1 MSRSKSSAFGKS
13 GQSVSRGTNAA
24 DLLRKGPQKLTCDTL
39 ALIVAS
45 GAAIMLGGTRDGN
58 ALVITLL
65 DGEHR
70 EKAYPDDLD
79 SWRQTLTDLAA
90 WAGVDGDPPF

>member
-1 MSRSKSSAFGKS
+1 MSRNKSTAFGKS
-13 GQSVSRGTNAA
+13 GASVSRGTGAA
-24 DLLRKGPQKLTCDTL
+24 DLLRKGPQKLTCDVL
-39 ALIVAS
+39 AAIIAT
-45 GAAIMLGGTRDGN
+45 GAAIMIGGTRDGN

-90 WAGVDGDPPF
+90 WAGAGDEPPF